1 MCLFFVFWFACICI
15 CLQVNYSN
23 EYLLTSSQWDFSLS
37 LFTFQLHSD
46 LDKGD
51 SMVKYTLSG
60 EGVGSIFTIEPSTG
74 DIHALRSLDREEK
87 PYYTLRAQ
95 AVDMLTGRPLEPES
109 EFIIKVQ
116 DINDNEPRFLEG
128 PYSASVQR
136 CHPSVSSLLIM
147 SQMFG
152 CLILWEN
159 LGLKACCFKVRWEPF
174 ILDVTIWTLLLYCP
188 HTYSRSVKYVRH

>member
-1 MCLFFVFWFACICI
+1 M
-15 CLQVNYSN
+15 SN
-23 EYLLTSSQWDFSLS
+23 NLLTSSQQDFSWS

-87 PYYTLRAQ
+87 PFYTLRAQ
-95 AVDMLTGRPLEPES
+95 AVDVFTGRPLEPES

-128 PYSASVQR
+128 PYSASVPEMSPVGEFTSHYVPDGWVFDTAGKSWPQIM
-136 CHPSVSSLLIM
+136 LL
-147 SQMFG
+147 
-152 CLILWEN
+152 
-159 LGLKACCFKVRWEPF
+159 
-174 ILDVTIWTLLLYCP
+174 
-188 HTYSRSVKYVRH
+188 